1 MPFRR
6 ASSVFGLRV
15 CLVHNVNHPSH
26 TPRHLFSQRHFPPRL
41 ANRVHPNF
49 SFSPFCFTAICPAA
63 HRYAPLRTFGGLRRP
78 HSLSLQ
84 TITFTLHVHPS
95 PFSPPPAHLQ
105 TQAGLVLAA
114 SLGSTSVA
122 ANRKTARTTTAAK
135 TTAAKKKKA
144 IGLTP
149 GALAEFLEIAV
160 PERCARDPRC
170 SKKTRHPARCKLDL
184 PGNLV
189 RQREQEILAQNDRER
204 QMLQQQ
210 KRSRKN
216 KTGEGGEGGFQ
227 QCPRNP
233 LYVPV
238 CVCVCVCVW

>member
-1 MPFRR
+1 M
-6 ASSVFGLRV
+6 
-15 CLVHNVNHPSH
+15 
-26 TPRHLFSQRHFPPRL
+26 
-41 ANRVHPNF
+41 
-49 SFSPFCFTAICPAA
+49 
-63 HRYAPLRTFGGLRRP
+63 GG
-78 HSLSLQ
+78 
-84 TITFTLHVHPS
+84 VGGD
-95 PFSPPPAHLQ
+95 LQ

-216 KTGEGGEGGFQ
+216 KTGEGGGGGFQ

-233 LYVPV
+233 LYVPA
-238 CVCVCVCVW
+238 CVCVCVWQCGNVCW